1 MAKKLGL
8 LVDTDIYIDFF
19 NHRLFREILEGDSF
33 RIYYSIVTKKE
44 LLSKE
49 GLRDSEAKTI
59 RHFLKKCRMVSL
71 DRSILKKYSD
81 LRKNNPSSRKEDC
94 LIAATAIVKRLPLV
108 TRNRKHFRIFDEIK
122 LY

>member
-8 LVDTDIYIDFF
+8 LVDTDIFIDFF

-33 RIYYSIVTKKE
+33 HVYYSVITKKE

-49 GLRDSEAKTI
+49 GLRDSEAKAI
-59 RHFLKKCRMVSL
+59 SHFLKKCRMVSL
-71 DRSILKKYSD
+71 DRSILQKYSD
-81 LRKNNPSSRKEDC
+81 LDKRHPSSRREDC

-108 TRNRKHFRIFDEIK
+108 TRNRKHFRIFNEIK